1 MKLIINGEV
10 SLQEAFF
17 LIKQKYQK
25 DRYLILTIEN
35 AQRTLTQNRAIH
47 LYFTMLASELNEKG
61 LDIRKVLRESFNIP
75 WSKDSVKELIW
86 CEVQKSMFG
95 TTSTK
100 QLTTDQVSQVFDVIH
115 LHLINTFEVDVQ
127 FPSKDHL

>member
-1 MKLIINGEV
+1 VKLIINGEV